1 MCAGHWG
8 KYFGCFHHQLIVK
21 FIGSQWAE
29 PLVVFVRRKFC
40 NFSFDFIQIN
50 LFKFPFQ

>member
-21 FIGSQWAE
+21 FIGSQWA
-29 PLVVFVRRKFC
+29 KFSSDK
-40 NFSFDFIQIN
+40 NN
-50 LFKFPFQ
+50 